1 MKKALGAAT
10 LGVLLSGL
18 LSVVGC
24 HSAFVDAVVRN
35 QTAQPISLMEVDYP
49 SASFG
54 TQALAPGAEFHYRFK
69 VLGSGP
75 AKFIWTDTAQV
86 AHQATGPDLA
96 EGDEGR
102 LTVTLAQ
109 DGVAWRAKFKNRT
122 LAPLLTQPKALMIG
136 K

>member
-1 MKKALGAAT
+1 MA
-10 LGVLLSGL
+10 VLLSSL
-18 LSVVGC
+18 GC

-69 VLGSGP
+69 VLGSGS
-75 AKFIWTDTAQV
+75 AKFLWTDTAQV
-86 AHQATGPDLA
+86 EHQAIGPDLA
-96 EGDEGR
+96 EGDEGV

-109 DGVAWRAKFKNRT
+109 SGVAWRAKFKNRT
-122 LAPLLTQPKALMIG
+122 IAPLVSQPKGLMIG